1 MNENHEQNGLFSED
15 YETPKRENP
24 YLKKNRDKAKAEKE
38 PKPEKLPKEK
48 KSKRTAD
55 AESPYV
61 AVEDQPAAPE
71 DKPVYAPAAPAREN
85 GGGYVRKRT
94 FSDWMFEHVKLIAS
108 VATALVIL
116 SLVLITDVVS
126 VVENL
131 ITQTQQ
137 ADREEISLTYVK
149 GLSEKSEPIT
159 WSDLERFSYERTK
172 AKDSITWRLPVKG
185 TAYELWISGVST
197 DKLPIYVYLYDM
209 RTGDRLVMGEEDFD
223 AFIEAHS

>member
-1 MNENHEQNGLFSED
+1 MNENNEQNGGLFSDE
-15 YETPKRENP
+15 YEAPKRENP
-24 YLKKNRDKAKAEKE
+24 YLKKNRDKAKAEKAE
-38 PKPEKLPKEK
+38 KPPKEK
-48 KSKRTAD
+48 KPKRAVET
-55 AESPYV
+55 ESPYI
-61 AVEDQPAAPE
+61 AVEDKPLEPA
-71 DKPVYAPAAPAREN
+71 DKPAYAPSAPVREE
-85 GGGYVRKRT
+85 GAGYVHKRT

-149 GLSEKSEPIT
+149 GLSEKSEPIS
-159 WSDLERFSYERTK
+159 WGDLERFSYERTK
-172 AKDSITWRLPVKG
+172 AKDSVTWRLPVKG

-197 DKLPIYVYLYDM
+197 EKPPIYVYLYDM
-209 RTGDRLVMGEEDFD
+209 KTGDRLVIGEEDFD